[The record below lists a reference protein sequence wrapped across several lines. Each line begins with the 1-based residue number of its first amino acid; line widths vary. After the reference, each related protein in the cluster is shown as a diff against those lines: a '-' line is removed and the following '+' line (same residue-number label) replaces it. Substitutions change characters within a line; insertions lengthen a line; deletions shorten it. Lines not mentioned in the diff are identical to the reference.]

1 MTLAPWMEQKYGN
14 APGVSN
20 VIGDERAPPET
31 PISANADGAEFDVTV
46 CAIPSVD
53 LHCTISP
60 ALTVVWTLVAPTN
73 QSITVAPDAG
83 VGEPL
88 GPLEPPHPASAATSE
103 TKARD
108 MDWQEQF
115 FLSRFMAT
123 RLGQRQVYSPKPVCT
138 GFKTRGTGGVTQAR
152 KVVRRR
158 NAMARKQR
166 RNATAPNSRTMSLA
180 LRST

>member
-53 LHCTISP
+53 FHCTISP

-103 TKARD
+103 SKARD
-108 MDWQEQF
+108 MDWRDPL
-115 FLSRFMAT
+115 FL
-123 RLGQRQVYSPKPVCT
+123 
-138 GFKTRGTGGVTQAR
+138 GGVMGTRPPPRQGYF
-152 KVVRRR
+152 
-158 NAMARKQR
+158 
-166 RNATAPNSRTMSLA
+166 P
-180 LRST
+180 